1 MISRRFNTKVSIFS
15 GNFSVAGSSSIETGD
30 FGGADLKQQLKFA
43 YGFTDKTMLKKIAIF
58 RTTPLIVGLILPSA
72 WCVSGAVLMAQAPA
86 AATATGRQL
95 GTVTAVTGTSLTLK
109 TDAGQ
114 VVTVNVADGARIL
127 QLAPGSTDLKS
138 AQVIALTN
146 IAVGDRVL
154 VTGTAGNDVNT
165 FSASRVILM
174 KSSDIAQ
181 KHQME
186 QADWQ
191 KRGSGGIVSAV
202 DAGAGTLTIAVGP
215 RKVSVVTSS
224 ATQYRRYSGDSVKF
238 EDAKPGTLAQ
248 IQPGDQLRVLGN
260 KSDDGSSIQAEEIV
274 SGSFKSLAGTIATI
288 DAAGGKLTL
297 KDLATKK
304 TYTVAIT
311 ENSNVRTLPPQ
322 AAAMFA
328 ARAKGGTAGV
338 GGAASPQGSGQ
349 ANGTSDEGRPAGG
362 GRSGGDLSQMVSR
375 LPNKTIA
382 DLKVGD
388 AVMIVAS
395 QPDAASS
402 VVTAVTLLSGVEPI
416 LAATPSGGP
425 AMTLSPWSL
434 GQGAPEGGG
443 GQ

>member
-1 MISRRFNTKVSIFS
+1 M
-15 GNFSVAGSSSIETGD
+15 
-30 FGGADLKQQLKFA
+30 
-43 YGFTDKTMLKKIAIF
+43 TMLKENGIARIAA
-58 RTTPLIVGLILPSA
+58 LIAGLILSPGWYASSA
-72 WCVSGAVLMAQAPA
+72 ALMAQAA

-95 GTVTAVTGTSLTLK
+95 GTVTSVAGNRLTLK

-114 VVTVNVADGARIL
+114 VVTVSVADDARIL
-127 QLAPGSTDLKS
+127 QLAPGSTDLKT

-146 IAVGDRVL
+146 ISAGDRVL
-154 VTGTAGNDVNT
+154 VNGKAGDDASSFTA
-165 FSASRVILM
+165 ARVILM
-174 KSSDIAQ
+174 KSTDIAQ
-181 KHQME
+181 KHEME

-202 DAGAGTLTIAVGP
+202 DAGAGTLTVAIGP

-224 ATQYRRYSGDSVKF
+224 TTQYRRYSGDSVKF

-274 SGSFKSLAGTIATI
+274 SGSFKNLAGTIVTI

-311 ENSNVRTLPPQ
+311 ANSNVRTLPPQ

-328 ARAKGGTAGV
+328 ARAKGGASGA

-349 ANGTSDEGRPAGG
+349 ANGTSDGGRPAGG
-362 GRSGGDLSQMVSR
+362 GRSGGGDLSQMVSR

-395 QPDAASS
+395 QPDAASTI
-402 VVTAVTLLSGVEPI
+402 VTAVTLLSGVEPI

>member
-1 MISRRFNTKVSIFS
+1 
-15 GNFSVAGSSSIETGD
+15 
-30 FGGADLKQQLKFA
+30 
-43 YGFTDKTMLKKIAIF
+43 
-58 RTTPLIVGLILPSA
+58 
-72 WCVSGAVLMAQAPA
+72 
-86 AATATGRQL
+86 
-95 GTVTAVTGTSLTLK
+95 
-109 TDAGQ
+109 
-114 VVTVNVADGARIL
+114 
-127 QLAPGSTDLKS
+127 
-138 AQVIALTN
+138 
-146 IAVGDRVL
+146 
-154 VTGTAGNDVNT
+154 
-165 FSASRVILM
+165 
-174 KSSDIAQ
+174 
-181 KHQME
+181 
-186 QADWQ
+186 
-191 KRGSGGIVSAV
+191 
-202 DAGAGTLTIAVGP
+202 
-215 RKVSVVTSS
+215 
-224 ATQYRRYSGDSVKF
+224 
-238 EDAKPGTLAQ
+238 
-248 IQPGDQLRVLGN
+248 VLGN

-328 ARAKGGTAGV
+328 ARAKSGTAGV

>member
-1 MISRRFNTKVSIFS
+1 M
-15 GNFSVAGSSSIETGD
+15 
-30 FGGADLKQQLKFA
+30 
-43 YGFTDKTMLKKIAIF
+43 TMLKENGIA
-58 RTTPLIVGLILPSA
+58 RTAALIAGLILSPG
-72 WCVSGAVLMAQAPA
+72 WYVSSAVLMAQASA

-95 GTVTAVTGTSLTLK
+95 GTVTSVAGNRLTLK

-114 VVTVNVADGARIL
+114 VVTVSVADDARIL
-127 QLAPGSTDLKS
+127 QLAPGSTDLKT

-146 IAVGDRVL
+146 ISAGDRVL
-154 VTGTAGNDVNT
+154 VNGKAGDDASSFTA
-165 FSASRVILM
+165 ARVILM
-174 KSSDIAQ
+174 KSTDIAQ
-181 KHQME
+181 KHEME

-202 DAGAGTLTIAVGP
+202 DAGAGTLTVAIGP
-215 RKVSVVTSS
+215 RKVSVVTSNT
-224 ATQYRRYSGDSVKF
+224 TQYRRYSGDSVKF

-274 SGSFKSLAGTIATI
+274 SGSFKNLAGTIATI

-311 ENSNVRTLPPQ
+311 ANSNVRTLPPQ

-328 ARAKGGTAGV
+328 ARAKGGASGA

-349 ANGTSDEGRPAGG
+349 ANGTSDGGRPAGG
-362 GRSGGDLSQMVSR
+362 GRSGGGDLSQMVSR

-395 QPDAASS
+395 QPDAASTI
-402 VVTAVTLLSGVEPI
+402 VTAVTLLSGVEPI